1 MITSI
6 TIGFV
11 LCVSSLVTSLA
22 VGIPLFDFFEMS
34 VKKVLFYIAC
44 VFLITTVFAAIYTL
58 IATLNKKRAIVAV
71 ACILTAFILLLVG
84 SYIDQKLSEPETY
97 PVHSMDENGEL
108 IVVDE
113 MLNPNAVT
121 GTVRDVYELVYDFL
135 PSGQA
140 MQCYGL
146 KVERP
151 VLLLLYSALIIVG
164 TTSCGVFFFRRK
176 DLK

>member
-58 IATLNKKRAIVAV
+58 IAMLNKNRAIVAV
-71 ACILTAFILLLVG
+71 ACILTAFVLMYAG
-84 SYIDQKLSEPETY
+84 SYVDQKLSEPETF
-97 PVHSMDENGEL
+97 PVHSTDENGEL

-121 GTVRDVYELVYDFL
+121 GTARDVYEFVYDFL